1 MAIQSL
7 KIGKPES
14 SGESLGKKATNWLF
28 FWLVG
33 GIMIA
38 KDLIDL
44 ALSGLEAVTTAT
56 VLGIPIAIMC
66 MIIGAIMTITVAI
79 IAMIYHIYTREGLLT
94 KFVIT
99 SITTLIGMIPILS
112 VVPDAFG
119 GFLAACFGGIAV
131 KVVGKIA
138 SSVTGKLAA

>member
-1 MAIQSL
+1 MALQSL
-7 KIGKPES
+7 KIARPEE
-14 SGESLGKKATNWLF
+14 SGSATRKKATNWLF
-28 FWLVG
+28 FWLIG

-38 KDLIDL
+38 KDLADL
-44 ALSGLEAVTTAT
+44 ALAGLEAVTAAT
-56 VLGIPIAIMC
+56 VVGIPISIMC
-66 MIIGAIMTITVAI
+66 MIIGGIMTFTVAI
-79 IAMIYHIYTREGLLT
+79 IAMLYHLYTREGILT

-119 GFLAACFGGIAV
+119 GFLAACFGGAAI

-138 SSVTGKLAA
+138 SSVSGKLAT